1 MKNVSAFPLLSAVFI
16 ALFCSAGQAQNNTQP
31 EYAVKKLW
39 TSEKV
44 FETPESVIYDKQR
57 NIIFVSNI
65 FGSPHEKDGKGF
77 ISKLSI
83 DGKVEKLKWIE
94 GLDAPKGM
102 GIFNGRLYVTD
113 LDQAAEISIEQ
124 GKILQK
130 YKSDKA
136 LFLNDISIDNSGS
149 VFVSDNRAGIV
160 FQLKD
165 GRLEPW
171 LKSPALSLPNGLL
184 AETDRLL
191 IGNDGYLL
199 SADYKTKKTSRLI
212 EDTDFIDGLVS
223 FGGGQYLV
231 SDFLGAVHIIHP
243 SKKKIKILDTTS
255 KEIMAAD
262 IDFIEDKRILL
273 VPAFFDNRIYAYQI
287 TQK

>member
-1 MKNVSAFPLLSAVFI
+1 MKNVSAFPLLSAVLI
-16 ALFCSAGQAQNNTQP
+16 VLFCSAGQAQNNTQP

-113 LDQAAEISIEQ
+113 LDQVAEISIEQ

-130 YKSDKA
+130 YKSDKT

-160 FQLKD
+160 FQLKK

-199 SADYKTKKTSRLI
+199 SVDYKTKKTSRLI